1 MESEILV
8 VGGGPIGSLAAEK
21 AAKENCQV
29 MIFDQR
35 LNIGVPE
42 HCAGL
47 LSLKGLKQIGL
58 SKLPADVIQ
67 NSKIKGAI
75 FHSPSGLE
83 FKVFKKHPQAVVVNR
98 SLFDQHLS
106 QKAEDNGALI
116 FKGRKVSKVFFDRE
130 KKLTRINYVEKS
142 KNQTIESFI
151 TIIAEGRKAK
161 LTKESGFKTLSKKYC
176 LSAKQVL
183 AKNVKNI
190 NEEFVEIFV
199 SNKIAPGF
207 FAWIIPVSDSSA
219 KIGMAS
225 QGGQVSLKLETF
237 LRKFEP
243 TKKRLKDIEIIEKY
257 SGQVLVGGPIKKFT
271 NNGIMIAGDAS
282 GQTKATT
289 GGGVITG
296 GLAGIIAGKIAAE
309 GVKKRKNSRSFLRK
323 YDQEWNKRLEGQLVS
338 MKYFRRLANR
348 LSDKSLD
355 NTFKTIIDNNLDKL
369 ISAKGDIDSQ
379 FDVIISLLRNPE
391 VIKLG
396 LKTIP
401 DLLTKS

>member
-1 MESEILV
+1 LESEILV
-8 VGGGPIGSLAAEK
+8 VGGGPIGSLTAEK

-35 LNIGVPE
+35 LNIGIPE

-58 SKLPADVIQ
+58 TKLPDDVIQ

-75 FHSPSGLE
+75 FHSPSGLK

-106 QKAEDNGALI
+106 LKAEDNGVLV
-116 FKGRKVSKVFFDRE
+116 FKGRKVSKVIYDRE
-130 KKLTRINYVEKS
+130 KKLTRINYVEKNKEQS
-142 KNQTIESFI
+142 IESFI

-161 LTKESGFKTLSKKYC
+161 LTKELGFKTISKKYY
-176 LSAKQVL
+176 LPAKQIL
-183 AKNVKNI
+183 AKNVKDI

-225 QGGQVSLKLETF
+225 QGGQTSIKFETF
-237 LRKFEP
+237 LNKFEP
-243 TKKRLKDIEIIEKY
+243 TKNRLKNLEIIEKY
-257 SGQVLVGGPIKKFT
+257 GGQVLVGGPIKKFT
-271 NNGIMIAGDAS
+271 NNGIMITGDAS

-309 GVKKRKNSRSFLRK
+309 GVKNKNNSSNFLRK

-338 MKYFRRLANR
+338 MKYFRKLADR

-355 NTFKTIIDNNLDKL
+355 NAFKTIIDKNLDKL

-379 FDVIISLLRNPE
+379 FDVIISLLKNPD

-396 LKTIP
+396 LKIIP
-401 DLLTKS
+401 DLLTKA